1 MVSPSISILQVIFY
15 KDRDKHIP
23 ETHHPGLESVD
34 GRCGARHIPGG
45 ARACRA
51 DRDWGSPD
59 T

>member
-51 DRDWGSPD
+51 DRD
-59 T
+59 